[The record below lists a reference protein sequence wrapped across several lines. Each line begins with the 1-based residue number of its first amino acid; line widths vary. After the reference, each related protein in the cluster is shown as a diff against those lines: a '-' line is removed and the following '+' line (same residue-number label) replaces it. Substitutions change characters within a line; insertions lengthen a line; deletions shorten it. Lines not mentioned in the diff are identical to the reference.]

1 MAKDKYY
8 GKTLRKNFA
17 RYEEI
22 MEMPN
27 LLDIQKSSYR
37 WFLEKGLREV
47 FADVGAITD
56 NSGTL
61 ELRFIDFSMS
71 EPPKYD
77 VEECKAR
84 DVNYAAPLKVK
95 VRLYNSSKGRDE
107 FQEQQI
113 FMGDF
118 PLMTDAGTFIVN
130 GAERVVVSQIVRS
143 PGIYYGRDID
153 PKTDLPLLTATVI
166 QIGRAHV

>member
-1 MAKDKYY
+1 MPRHADIVAVPAPARERGKADEYYKMAKDKYY

-22 MEMPN
+22 MPMPN
-27 LLDIQKSSYR
+27 LLEIQKKSYQ
-37 WFLEKGLREV
+37 WFLDTGLREV
-47 FADVGAITD
+47 FADVGVISDYA
-56 NSGTL
+56 GTL
-61 ELRFIDFSMS
+61 ELSFVDFSMN

-95 VRLYNSSKGRDE
+95 VRLRNKERGDE
-107 FQEQQI
+107 FQVKEI

-118 PLMTDAGTFIVN
+118 PIMTKSGTFIVN
-130 GAERVVVSQIVRS
+130 GV
-143 PGIYYGRDID
+143 
-153 PKTDLPLLTATVI
+153 
-166 QIGRAHV
+166 

>member
-1 MAKDKYY
+1 MSGLKVRDKAY
-8 GKTLRKNFA
+8 GKTRRKNFA
-17 RYEEI
+17 RYEEV

-27 LLDIQKSSYR
+27 LLEIQKSSYR
-37 WFLEKGLREV
+37 WFLDKGLREV
-47 FADVGAITD
+47 FADVAAITD
-56 NSGTL
+56 NAGTL
-61 ELRFIDFSMS
+61 ELSFIDYKMD

-84 DVNYAAPLKVK
+84 DVNYAAPLKVS
-95 VRLYNSSKGRDE
+95 VRLRNRETEEIKE
-107 FQEQQI
+107 QEI

-143 PGIYYGRDID
+143 PASTMDGRLI
-153 PKTDLPLLTATVI
+153 PRRICPS
-166 QIGRAHV
+166 